1 MVAQIHSIRL
11 CHTVRCLKVK
21 IYPPIFPMCWFRIF
35 IFVLASSSSD
45 ISIPTTPL
53 PKIKEQVIST
63 SPNPEDESFVNSK
76 KKSRS
81 AADLDLNTID
91 EISKQIP
98 SQVHYFQRKQKR
110 GGTIDVW
117 WLYDDGGNFYTT
129 KSVVVYI

>member
-1 MVAQIHSIRL
+1 M
-11 CHTVRCLKVK
+11 
-21 IYPPIFPMCWFRIF
+21 
-35 IFVLASSSSD
+35 FVIASSSSD

-53 PKIKEQVIST
+53 PKIKEQIIST
-63 SPNPEDESFVNSK
+63 SPNPQDESFVNSK

-81 AADLDLNTID
+81 TDLDLNTID

-117 WLYDDGGNFYTT
+117 WLYDDGGNFYTI
-129 KSVVVYI
+129 KSEAVAADENESTVLN